1 LPSFHSPISS
11 APLCRRSSGLGLS
24 TPDLGGLALLD
35 GLLRLADGGG
45 AGDGVLAEIGAV
57 VAVGGRLD
65 DGGVGLAG
73 ASAGADG
80 GLLDVRGG
88 LVALAGLLGQEDNAT
103 LLAGLDTNG
112 LWNMLISNSVV
123 RRRCD

>member
-11 APLCRRSSGLGLS
+11 VPLCRRGSGLGLS

-65 DGGVGLAG
+65 DGGVC
-73 ASAGADG
+73 
-80 GLLDVRGG
+80 
-88 LVALAGLLGQEDNAT
+88 LVALAGLLGQEDNAA

-112 LWNMLISNSVV
+112 LWNILVSESVV